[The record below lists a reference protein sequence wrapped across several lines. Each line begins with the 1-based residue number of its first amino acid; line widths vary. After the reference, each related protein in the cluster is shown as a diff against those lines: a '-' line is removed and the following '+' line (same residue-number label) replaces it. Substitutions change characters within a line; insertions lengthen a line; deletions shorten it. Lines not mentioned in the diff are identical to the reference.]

1 MFNPRPK
8 MANSSRFSV
17 LWHFTLFGFS
27 NFQTEREGGAK
38 GDRLAIL
45 HALPSSEFLFSCHCQ
60 PAFAFRVTGGEA
72 PSPSPS
78 PAPSPSQSSCFW
90 DLWAAESESKL
101 PTGEIFAESDSK
113 LAAASLGRRTL
124 SGHGGNCYSITEVL
138 VFSSL
143 RCCDL
148 RCVLQAKR
156 YDLPMTRDQFPVPE
170 VSPHSNCRCSSR
182 SIAGSSIRSSC
193 QRLRCRMIDACFA
206 CLHAP
211 IPSSSWPPAALRA
224 GLEVQLEFD
233 PIGTDPP
240 APGIISSRGGC
251 CSLLFSSAI
260 ATSVCSTLP
269 EMGRNNSP

>member
-101 PTGEIFAESDSK
+101 PTGEFFAESDSK

-143 RCCDL
+143 GAAI
-148 RCVLQAKR
+148 CVVFCRRKDMICLWQE
-156 YDLPMTRDQFPVPE
+156 TSFP
-170 VSPHSNCRCSSR
+170 S
-182 SIAGSSIRSSC
+182 
-193 QRLRCRMIDACFA
+193 QRCRLIQIAD
-206 CLHAP
+206 
-211 IPSSSWPPAALRA
+211 
-224 GLEVQLEFD
+224 V
-233 PIGTDPP
+233 PP
-240 APGIISSRGGC
+240 APSPAPPSAPHVSGWDAAWLMPVLRVFMPRSP
-251 CSLLFSSAI
+251 LLLGLQRPCELDLKYS
-260 ATSVCSTLP
+260 
-269 EMGRNNSP
+269 